1 MNDEAISIRTPS
13 LSAEGEGSAE
23 AIRRDLAEQAGID
36 PVDVNIE
43 DVGPTWGGEISRKA
57 AIGLVVV
64 LAAIMAYITL
74 RFELKMAIGA
84 IIALIHDVIITIG
97 VYALTGREVTPETV
111 IAVLTILGFSLYD
124 TVVIYDKIKENL
136 ETQSLVGRLGS
147 DGTIDLSLNQVLM
160 RSVNTSLVVLLPI
173 LSLLL
178 FGGETL
184 KDFAFAMF
192 IGTAIGVYS
201 SIFLAAPLLAV
212 LKKREARFRQLEQK
226 LTDRERVVARRAT
239 AAPRR
244 RPVRAPA
251 RRPPPARPP
260 GPRRPGDPDRSRSG
274 ASRRPSASG
283 GEVVEIEQIKALIRD
298 VPDFPEPGIV
308 FKDITPILAHADAMS
323 TIIDLI
329 VVHFGRG
336 TVDKVVGIEARGFIL
351 AAPVAYHFNAGFV
364 PIRKQGKLP
373 WETASEE
380 YALEYGTA
388 TLELHRDAIEQGERV
403 LIVDDVLATGGTAQA
418 AASLVER
425 CGGAIRGISCLIELE
440 FLKGRSKLE
449 DYEVHTFI
457 QY

>member
-1 MNDEAISIRTPS
+1 MNVRHALDTYRGHTIPHVRWVELRNRWFAISGLLVAVSLAGLLFGDLNFSIDFEGGARITYTFARPVDAEQVQATLEEQGIDGAEVQIVNDEAVSIRTPS
-13 LSAEGEGSAE
+13 LTGEGISE
-23 AIRRDLAEQAGID
+23 SEVIRRELAEQAGIE
-36 PVDVNIE
+36 PVEVNIE

-57 AIGLVVV
+57 AIGLVIV
-64 LAAIMAYITL
+64 LAAIMGYITL

-84 IIALIHDVIITIG
+84 IIALIHDVVITVG

-226 LTDRERVVARRAT
+226 LTDRERVVARRAM
-239 AAPRR
+239 AAPAATPGASTGEAAAARATARTATTGRPGQKSKRR
-244 RPVRAPA
+244 K
-251 RRPPPARPP
+251 PPAKRK
-260 GPRRPGDPDRSRSG
+260 RR
-274 ASRRPSASG
+274 
-283 GEVVEIEQIKALIRD
+283 
-298 VPDFPEPGIV
+298 
-308 FKDITPILAHADAMS
+308 
-323 TIIDLI
+323 
-329 VVHFGRG
+329 
-336 TVDKVVGIEARGFIL
+336 
-351 AAPVAYHFNAGFV
+351 
-364 PIRKQGKLP
+364 
-373 WETASEE
+373 
-380 YALEYGTA
+380 
-388 TLELHRDAIEQGERV
+388 
-403 LIVDDVLATGGTAQA
+403 
-418 AASLVER
+418 
-425 CGGAIRGISCLIELE
+425 
-440 FLKGRSKLE
+440 
-449 DYEVHTFI
+449 
-457 QY
+457 